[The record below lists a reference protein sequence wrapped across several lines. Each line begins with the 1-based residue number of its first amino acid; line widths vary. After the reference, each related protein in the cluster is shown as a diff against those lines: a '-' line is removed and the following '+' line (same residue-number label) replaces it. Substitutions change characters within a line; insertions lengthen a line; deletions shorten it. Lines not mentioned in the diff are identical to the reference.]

1 MAFKNM
7 RAIQATVLSLALA
20 APATNLMAA
29 THYRHHHYHTATYYH
44 HKKHHSET
52 RGTLIGAAA
61 GAIIDHRQPLKGAVV
76 GGVLGNIV
84 QKVRNHS

>member
-20 APATNLMAA
+20 APATNALAV
-29 THYRHHHYHTATYYH
+29 THHYRHHTASYYH

-61 GAIIDHRQPLKGAVV
+61 GAVIDHKQPIKGAVV
-76 GGVLGNIV
+76 GGILGNIV
-84 QKVRNHS
+84 QKVRNHN

>member
-20 APATNLMAA
+20 APATNAFAL
-29 THYRHHHYHTATYYH
+29 THHRVRHTATYYH

-52 RGTLIGAAA
+52 RGTVIGAAA
-61 GAIIDHRQPLKGAVV
+61 GAIIDHKQPLKGAVV

-84 QKVRNHS
+84 QKVRNHH